1 MKKKTLKRA
10 ITQLNE
16 PLDYKLTAG
25 NLFFQPRIR
34 FNGIPI
40 RHHQASRIPR
50 VIKMPRITPTKKKRQ
65 QFRGERARL
74 ANYDKQ

>member
-34 FNGIPI
+34 FKTIPI
-40 RHHQASRIPR
+40 IHHQASRIPR
-50 VIKMPRITPTKKKRQ
+50 IIKMPRITPTKKTKK
-65 QFRGERARL
+65 GSNSEAKEL
-74 ANYDKQ
+74 D